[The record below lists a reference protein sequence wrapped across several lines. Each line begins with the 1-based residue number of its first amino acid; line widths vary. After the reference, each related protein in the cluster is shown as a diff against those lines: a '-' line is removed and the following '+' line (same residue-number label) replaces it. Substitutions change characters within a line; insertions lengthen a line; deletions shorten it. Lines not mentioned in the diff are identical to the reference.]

1 MTCLPIINCTEAKCH
16 FKNTHGPTSRW
27 ATGSGTSGSGTRRT
41 SWRLRRRRTCTL
53 QKPPRLL
60 PSVLADLQ
68 VLERLLLFFIFGYKA
83 YMILFVVVFMSFL
96 LVFVVAVFVFSI
108 GFSGY
113 FCCDLSAKISFVER
127 NNFVQVQWCRPVHNG
142 EAPPTA
148 GRVLTAVFSAVYPVD
163 CTKITPK

>member
-1 MTCLPIINCTEAKCH
+1 MTCLPIINCTQAKCH

-27 ATGSGTSGSGTRRT
+27 ATGSGTSGSATRRT

-68 VLERLLLFFIFGYKA
+68 VLERLLLIFIFGYKA
-83 YMILFVVVFMSFL
+83 YMTLFVVVFLCLL
-96 LVFVVAVFVFSI
+96 LVFVVAVSIFSI
-108 GFSGY
+108 GLSCY
-113 FCCDLSAKISFVER
+113 FWCDSFISFIER